1 MEFKDEKPYISTD
14 NYNTEEIRKLNID
27 DLENMSLEIEKQ
39 NQSQKSLLKSPQLY
53 RQVNFSFSSK

>member
-1 MEFKDEKPYISTD
+1 MEFKDEKPSISTD

>member
-1 MEFKDEKPYISTD
+1 MEFEDENPIISTD

-39 NQSQKSLLKSPQLY
+39 NQSQKSLFKSPQVY
-53 RQVNFSFSSK
+53 RQVNSSFSSK